1 VKMESLQELFV
12 KELQDLFSAENQIT
26 KALPKMAKA
35 ASSRELKAGFEQHLE
50 QTKRQITRL
59 EQIFEELETSPD
71 GDKCKGMEGL
81 LKEGEALI
89 DEDAEPEVLDAALIA
104 AAQKVEHYEIASY
117 GTVRTYANLLGLTTA
132 ADLLEQTLNE
142 EKETDSKLTD
152 IAGEINVQ
160 ADKAA

>member
-59 EQIFEELETSPD
+59 EQIFEELEASPD